1 MKRFSNRQDNSKQS
15 NICVIRI
22 PEIGERAG
30 KKKIYLKINNGQF
43 ILLKFVEK
51 YQFTSKSLM
60 NLKQDKDREQ
70 ISIPWSNCLN
80 QKYRQH
86 LKNSQGQKIH
96 YMLEKDRKLPMFF
109 KNNVSQEKKKCND
122 ILKVVRREREKKT
135 TLSIQNSTSKEITF
149 KNESKI
155 KTFSEQK
162 LKGFVINRSA
172 LLEIL
177 KFFK

>member
-1 MKRFSNRQDNSKQS
+1 MKSFSNRQDNSKQS

-51 YQFTSKSLM
+51 YQFTSKSAM

-109 KNNVSQEKKKCND
+109 KNNVSQEKKKNVM
-122 ILKVVRREREKKT
+122 IY
-135 TLSIQNSTSKEITF
+135 
-149 KNESKI
+149 
-155 KTFSEQK
+155 
-162 LKGFVINRSA
+162 
-172 LLEIL
+172 
-177 KFFK
+177 